1 MPPGLSC
8 FQALLHVW
16 QDPFMPCPDRPFQAR
31 ADDIYFASRAT
42 PLPMYTP
49 RIVMMPRFSALA
61 LILFC
66 TCLVLLPADAMAATA
81 AAGDAPPAT
90 EQATAPKSDTA
101 TAQGSKAAA
110 EQAAPAS
117 ASPAADAGQLPPH
130 GKPDGKKHPPLSMR
144 LPGVD
149 SLGEDPWAQVWT
161 GYQESLVDVSTS
173 ARRLSDAFI
182 LEADSLASRL
192 RPFEE
197 EARRLLVLANTFG
210 AWPNPLEAVGRR
222 ISATLSR
229 LEHMLAPVLQA
240 RQQVWSLQEQVSYMK
255 DSLPDDTANADLGPE
270 MRAYVDEM
278 VKARLR
284 LAAVLA
290 QYDAALAPSQALVRR
305 LENNLASIDKSL
317 PILWKDY
324 YLQSPVPYL
333 SSTAWENFGRQMR
346 ESYQS
351 MVLRLPVEI
360 PSDKAQWVTAG
371 VRFVLGLLVCGI
383 LTSLLYRRWVVG
395 QGTSV
400 TRHIFRRSLPWCW
413 LGVAFIASSVS
424 ADGEFFRLF
433 LALGSLSLIMA
444 QLLLAWD
451 LRLLQNPGTEYCP
464 SPLLKLMPLTFCAYA
479 LLYLPMTKPLA
490 LVLWLGCIAVVLV
503 MRRGRRQPVA
513 GLQLESGVLE
523 MDEFVLWLCLLL
535 GMGGLHIISM
545 LVYLFFVSCSLA
557 LQLSL
562 GGMALVSSFHERL
575 PQEGMRAVLARL
587 ALALAAPLVLVV
599 AVVGLLLWMCTMPGG
614 LYLMRAYVLE
624 SVSLGDTQ
632 FNIVQLLLIISVFY
646 LTRTVVSMGSR
657 FLAKLPKQ
665 GLPMDSTLIPPLQ
678 TAFTYM
684 AWAFFGLFA
693 LRSLGMELS
702 NLAMVAGG
710 LSVGIG
716 FGTQTIVNNFLSGL
730 ILIFSR
736 TLQVGDVVELGGVT
750 GRVRKISVRATM
762 VETYDNAL
770 IYVPNSEFVASRLVN
785 WTRNSRTVRREVTVG
800 VAYGSDTEL
809 VMKLMLH
816 VATQHSNVL
825 KYPVPT
831 VSFMAFGASTLDF
844 TLRFWVQDYDVGTIT
859 ASDIRLQLDKLFRA
873 NDIEVAFPQMDIHI
887 KEMPATQRRPSPT
900 ERTRAEAVSRAGRRM
915 VRPGRGYLRRGAGS
929 DSTSD
934 VPSRNEKTE
943 DIEQQTT

>member
-1 MPPGLSC
+1 
-8 FQALLHVW
+8 
-16 QDPFMPCPDRPFQAR
+16 
-31 ADDIYFASRAT
+31 
-42 PLPMYTP
+42 
-49 RIVMMPRFSALA
+49 MMPRLLTIFL
-61 LILFC
+61 C
-66 TCLVLLPADAMAATA
+66 VCLLWVSLPAGGMAAAPEAGA
-81 AAGDAPPAT
+81 AASAGAAPENPSPAPAAVPEAGNASPSGKQEGRQAPP
-90 EQATAPKSDTA
+90 
-101 TAQGSKAAA
+101 
-110 EQAAPAS
+110 
-117 ASPAADAGQLPPH
+117 LPL
-130 GKPDGKKHPPLSMR
+130 PLS
-144 LPGVD
+144 GVNAD
-149 SLGEDPWAQVWT
+149 GQDPWAQVWA
-161 GYQESLVDVSTS
+161 GYQESLEEVSDS
-173 ARRLSDAFI
+173 ARQLSDAFAH
-182 LEADSLASRL
+182 EAESLGIRL

-197 EARRLLVLANTFG
+197 EARRLLVLANTFS
-210 AWPNPLEAVGRR
+210 AWPNPMEAVSRR
-222 ISATLSR
+222 ISATLQR
-229 LEHMLAPVLQA
+229 LEHMLGPVLHA
-240 RQQVWSLQEQVSYMK
+240 RQQVWSLQERVSYMK
-255 DSLPDDTANADLGPE
+255 DSLPDNAESADLGPE
-270 MRAYVDEM
+270 LRAYVDE
-278 VKARLR
+278 VARARLR

-305 LENNLASIDKSL
+305 LEESLDAIDKSL
-317 PILWKDY
+317 PGLWKEH

-333 SSTAWENFGRQMR
+333 SSTAWEDFGRQMR

-360 PSDKAQWVTAG
+360 PAGKAQWATAG
-371 VRFVLGLLVCGI
+371 MRFVMGLLVCCV

-413 LGVAFIASSVS
+413 LGVGFIASSVS

-451 LRLLQNPGTEYCP
+451 LRLLSNPGTEYCP
-464 SPLLKLMPLTFCAYA
+464 SPLLQLMPLTFCAYA
-479 LLYLPMTKPLA
+479 LLYLPLTEPLA
-490 LVLWLGCIAVVLV
+490 LVLWLVCVAAVLV
-503 MRRGRRQPVA
+503 VRRGRNHRTWE
-513 GLQLESGVLE
+513 GLQLESGMLE
-523 MDEFVLWLCLLL
+523 MDGFVLWLCLLL
-535 GMGGLHIISM
+535 AMGGLHIISM

-575 PQEGMRAVLARL
+575 PEEGMRAVLARL

-624 SVSLGDTQ
+624 NFSVGDTQ

-684 AWAFFGLFA
+684 VWAFFGLFA
-693 LRSLGMELS
+693 LRSLGVELS

-750 GRVRKISVRATM
+750 GQVRKISVRATM

-785 WTRNSRTVRREVTVG
+785 WTRNSRSVRREVTVG
-800 VAYGSDTEL
+800 VAYGSNTEL
-809 VMKLMLH
+809 VMQLMLGVAQKHEH
-816 VATQHSNVL
+816 VL
-825 KYPVPT
+825 RYPVPT

-844 TLRFWVQDYDVGTIT
+844 SLRFWVQDYDVGTRT
-859 ASDIRLQLDKLFRA
+859 ASDIRMELDKLFRA
-873 NDIEVAFPQMDIHI
+873 NNIEVAFPQMDVHI
-887 KEMPATQRRPSPT
+887 KELPAPRPRPVAQGGG
-900 ERTRAEAVSRAGRRM
+900 RPVCAHRAVRRM
-915 VRPGRGYLRRGAGS
+915 VRPGRAGGRPARETG
-929 DSTSD
+929 DPLPD
-934 VPSRNEKTE
+934 E
-943 DIEQQTT
+943 DRETQTT